1 MGADNNARSVSGPVV
16 DKEKVNSL
24 LCSDYYR
31 NGDEKDI
38 EPRKT
43 PFNKSPGSLL
53 QQVKDPRGT
62 G

>member
-1 MGADNNARSVSGPVV
+1 MGADNNARSISGPVV

-38 EPRKT
+38 EPRKPHST
-43 PFNKSPGSLL
+43 NPPVLFCS
-53 QQVKDPRGT
+53 R
-62 G
+62 